1 MPGSGWETAA
11 PIETADRSAILP
23 QVVLNASGI
32 GHAIWMEND
41 GTRFN
46 IIASRFTAA
55 AGWRAPALLDTESGD
70 AFNPSIAIN
79 ASGTV
84 QAIWRQNDGT
94 RYNVW
99 ANRFE

>member
-1 MPGSGWETAA
+1 M
-11 PIETADRSAILP
+11 
-23 QVVLNASGI
+23 LNASGV
-32 GHAIWMEND
+32 GHAIWMEGD

-46 IIASRFTAA
+46 IMASRYTPGS
-55 AGWRAPALLDTESGD
+55 GWTAPALIDTESGD

-84 QAIWRQNDGT
+84 QAIWRQYDGS

-99 ANRFE
+99 GNRFE